1 MTQFLDH
8 PIHRKIMNPNNQ
20 PSKEKKVYKVLTI
33 KEWEEASEMGQIV
46 TELDQQDGFVH
57 LSSATQLNM
66 TLSLYFSDEEK
77 IVLVEINES
86 DIAEGLSYERAE
98 KRGADFAHYYG
109 ELSTDKISQSW
120 YLDRS
125 AFSLPEEVMLT
136 AEQN

>member
-1 MTQFLDH
+1 
-8 PIHRKIMNPNNQ
+8 MNPSNHS
-20 PSKEKKVYKVLTI
+20 SKEKKVYKVLTI
-33 KEWEEASEMGQIV
+33 KEWGEASEMGQIV

-57 LSSATQLNM
+57 LSSATQINM

-77 IVLVEINES
+77 VVLVEINES

>member
-1 MTQFLDH
+1 
-8 PIHRKIMNPNNQ
+8 MNPNNQ

-33 KEWEEASEMGQIV
+33 KEWEEASEMGQIA

-66 TLSLYFSDEEK
+66 TLSLYFSNEEK
-77 IVLVEINES
+77 VVLVEINES
-86 DIAEGLSYERAE
+86 DIAEGLSYEHAE
-98 KRGADFAHYYG
+98 KRGGDFAHYYG
-109 ELSTDKISQSW
+109 GLSTDKISQSW

>member
-1 MTQFLDH
+1 MV
-8 PIHRKIMNPNNQ
+8 HRIRHKKMNTKTL
-20 PSKEKKVYKVLTI
+20 SAKEKKVYKVLTI
-33 KEWEEASEMGQIV
+33 NEWEEASEMGQIL

-66 TLSLYFSDEEK
+66 TLSLYFSNEEK
-77 IVLVEINES
+77 VVLVEINES

-98 KRGADFAHYYG
+98 KRGGDFAHYYG
-109 ELSTDKISQSW
+109 ALSTDKISQSW

>member
-1 MTQFLDH
+1 
-8 PIHRKIMNPNNQ
+8 MNPSNHS
-20 PSKEKKVYKVLTI
+20 SKEKKVYKVLTI
-33 KEWEEASEMGQIV
+33 KEWGEASEMGQIV

-66 TLSLYFSDEEK
+66 TLSLYFSNEEK
-77 IVLVEINES
+77 VVLVEINES

-109 ELSTDKISQSW
+109 ELSTDKILQSW
-120 YLDRS
+120 HLDRS
-125 AFSLPEEVMLT
+125 AFSLPEEVMLE

>member
-1 MTQFLDH
+1 
-8 PIHRKIMNPNNQ
+8 MNSNNQ
-20 PSKEKKVYKVLTI
+20 HSKEKKVYKVLTI

-57 LSSATQLNM
+57 LSSAIQINM

-77 IVLVEINES
+77 VVLVEINES

>member
-1 MTQFLDH
+1 
-8 PIHRKIMNPNNQ
+8 MNPNYQ

-77 IVLVEINES
+77 VVLVEINES
-86 DIAEGLSYERAE
+86 DIAEGLSYEHAE
-98 KRGADFAHYYG
+98 KRGGDFAHYYG
-109 ELSTDKISQSW
+109 
-120 YLDRS
+120 
-125 AFSLPEEVMLT
+125 
-136 AEQN
+136 